1 VLWANESSGVDGA
14 LWIDVHDPQ
23 MLAAGSVDAPRPA
36 TASGNGTE
44 TDAIRRELERQ
55 CQAKPGCVDRAA
67 LVAAGRQGE
76 LELPIDRQPSRPALL
91 QTVPL
96 SVPSE
101 LRQNP

>member
-14 LWIDVHDPQ
+14 LWIDVHDPE
-23 MLAAGSVDAPRPA
+23 MRAAGSVVSPRPG

-55 CQAKPGCVDRAA
+55 CQAKPGCADRAA
-67 LVAAGRQGE
+67 LAAAGRQRE

-91 QTVPL
+91 QTVPPTP
-96 SVPSE
+96 PSE